1 MSQYSPIE
9 SHGSRPVFKYQV
21 YEIATGAAEGDLP
34 YRYVGRA
41 LMRVQWL
48 NGMAQEL
55 RFTLKPVRVRE

>member
-1 MSQYSPIE
+1 
-9 SHGSRPVFKYQV
+9 VFKFQV

-48 NGMAQEL
+48 NACVQERRYTL
-55 RFTLKPVRVRE
+55 RPIRVRA